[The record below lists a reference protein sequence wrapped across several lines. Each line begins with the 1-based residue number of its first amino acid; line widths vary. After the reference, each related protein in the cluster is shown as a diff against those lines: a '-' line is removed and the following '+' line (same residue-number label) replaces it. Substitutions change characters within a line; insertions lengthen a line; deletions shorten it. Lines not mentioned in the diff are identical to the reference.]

1 MAREE
6 DRLAEV
12 QKENLRRQ
20 QAAVDHRESV
30 KQQQVDEFYARE
42 ASAQPTPTQRENDLA
57 KVGALNIDEKEDD
70 GSEWQ
75 SDFDQRVMTAR
86 LSANNPYDTR
96 AIEAGEESSGD
107 SEEAT
112 PRRGRRRAA
121 SDE

>member
-42 ASAQPTPTQRENDLA
+42 AAAQPTPTQRENDLA
-57 KVGALNIDEKEDD
+57 KVGALDIDNKEDD

-96 AIEAGEESSGD
+96 AIEAGEESSGS
-107 SEEAT
+107 SEEA